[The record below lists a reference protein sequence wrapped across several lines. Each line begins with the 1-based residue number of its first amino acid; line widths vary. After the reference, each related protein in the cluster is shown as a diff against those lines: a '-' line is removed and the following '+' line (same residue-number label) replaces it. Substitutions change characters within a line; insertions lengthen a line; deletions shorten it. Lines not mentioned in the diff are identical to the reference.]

1 MRSTTVY
8 NLRPICVTSERKEI
22 CVTSERKE
30 REKRARS
37 HFLGGGTGGRLC
49 GINGGH
55 KRLLRVREVETR
67 IIGAPTIMGAARFVR
82 HNKQGD
88 EDRTKSLEK

>member
-1 MRSTTVY
+1 MSQVGWG
-8 NLRPICVTSERKEI
+8 ERKESAL
-22 CVTSERKE
+22 TFPWR
-30 REKRARS
+30 
-37 HFLGGGTGGRLC
+37 GTGGRLC

-67 IIGAPTIMGAARFVR
+67 IIGAPTIIGAARFVR